1 MFDQI
6 VEKISNGGDE
16 DEAGKKLDLLI
27 SYMREI
33 LLWNE
38 KVNLTSITDEQE
50 FLRKH
55 ILDSLLI
62 TEEESYKKAE
72 RIIDVGT
79 GAGFPGVPLAVMNPE
94 KEVVLLD
101 SLRKRL
107 DIIREITAK
116 LGITNIKTCHMRAED
131 AGRDDSMRESFDL
144 CVSRAVARMPVLTEL
159 CLPLVK
165 KGGSF
170 IAYKGPMAYEEV
182 EEAKKAI
189 ATLGGNDAKIIKPAG
204 QGTESHTLVIIK
216 KEEKTPQKYPRRA
229 GEPSKKPI
237 L

>member
-6 VEKISNGGDE
+6 VEKMSNGRDKDE
-16 DEAGKKLDLLI
+16 TGKKLDLLI

-107 DIIREITAK
+107 DIIGEIATR
-116 LGITNIKTCHMRAED
+116 LCITNIRTCHKRAED
-131 AGRDDSMRESFDL
+131 ADRDDHMRESFDL

-170 IAYKGPMAYEEV
+170 IAYKGPSAYEET

-189 ATLGGNDAKIIKPAG
+189 SILGGGDAKIIKPAG
-204 QGTESHTLVIIK
+204 QGAESHTLVIIK